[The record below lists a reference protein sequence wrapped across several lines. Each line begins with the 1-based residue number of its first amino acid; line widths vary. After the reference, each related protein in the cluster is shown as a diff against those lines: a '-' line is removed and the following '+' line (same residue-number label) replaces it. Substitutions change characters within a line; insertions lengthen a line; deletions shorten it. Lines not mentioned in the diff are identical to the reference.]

1 MSENDGG
8 KAGMIFNIQHFSI
21 HDGPGIR
28 TTVFMKGCPL
38 DCIWCH
44 NPESKSFRPQLS
56 FTKSKC
62 VGCGACVKA
71 CPHGCHAIEQDGGDF
86 RHVINRTDCSLCGSC
101 CAACSY
107 SALEIT
113 GRLCDPKSVIE
124 DVLRDRIFYE
134 TSGGGVTFSG
144 GEPTAQPEFLKE
156 MLVLAKQSGLHT
168 AVETCGYVRTDILL
182 DLAGYVDLFL
192 FDYKETDPGLHK
204 KYTGRDNA
212 LIIENLSTLNEA
224 GAEIILRCPLIPGLN
239 TDDAHMKGIAD
250 TAERLSSVKEIQLE
264 PYHPLGIS
272 KAGAIGIAPAYEN
285 AEFMDKTLAEEC
297 RDKIS
302 KLTVKPVRIM

>member
-1 MSENDGG
+1 MTKKDITVAEFACERDGLTIRGKKFRNPDLVNQPAVILCHGFLADQTTLEFEAMQLAIWGFAAFTFDFCGGGLHTKSDGDTRDMSVLSEVEDL
-8 KAGMIFNIQHFSI
+8 KQ
-21 HDGPGIR
+21 
-28 TTVFMKGCPL
+28 V
-38 DCIWCH
+38 
-44 NPESKSFRPQLS
+44 LS
-56 FTKSKC
+56 F
-62 VGCGACVKA
+62 VKA
-71 CPHGCHAIEQDGGDF
+71 QEYV
-86 RHVINRTDCSLCGSC
+86 R
-101 CAACSY
+101 
-107 SALEIT
+107 
-113 GRLCDPKSVIE
+113 
-124 DVLRDRIFYE
+124 
-134 TSGGGVTFSG
+134 GGGVTFSG

-212 LIIENLSTLNEA
+212 LIIENLSALNEA

-250 TAERLSSVKEIQLE
+250 TADRLSSVKEIQLE

-302 KLTVKPVRIM
+302 KLTLKPVRIM